1 MLVQDDTGLYMQLK
15 VPKNVSLLSN
25 GQKIAVVTG
34 GVKDIGKCIAEE
46 FRKQDV
52 RVYAIDKKY

>member
-1 MLVQDDTGLYMQLK
+1 MQLK

-25 GQKIAVVTG
+25 GQKVAVVTG